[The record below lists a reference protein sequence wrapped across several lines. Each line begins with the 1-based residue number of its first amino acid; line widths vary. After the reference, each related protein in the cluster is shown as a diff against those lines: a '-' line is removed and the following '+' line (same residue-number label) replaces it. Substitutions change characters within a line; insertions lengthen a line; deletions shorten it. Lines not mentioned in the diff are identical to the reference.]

1 MMSSVPQVFRIR
13 EATLYRRIDALRNH
27 CPTCQH
33 LSASAWD
40 LLPHIRFDQA
50 VALSVTEEIVGAPA
64 RAERELGYVTLR
76 EVRTGLRSAHDQ
88 HCDWTAV

>member
-1 MMSSVPQVFRIR
+1 MMSYVPQVFRSR
-13 EATLYRRIDALRNH
+13 EATLYRKIDALRNH

-50 VALSVTEEIVGAPA
+50 VALSVTEEIVGA
-64 RAERELGYVTLR
+64 
-76 EVRTGLRSAHDQ
+76 RTCG
-88 HCDWTAV
+88 T